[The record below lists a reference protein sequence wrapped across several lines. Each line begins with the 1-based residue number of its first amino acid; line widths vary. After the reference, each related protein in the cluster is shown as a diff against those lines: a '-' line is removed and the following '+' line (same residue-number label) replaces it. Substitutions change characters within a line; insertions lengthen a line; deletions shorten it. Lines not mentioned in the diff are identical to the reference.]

1 MGHRDHKRYDRAVA
15 ECSSRLLWLCRN
27 VGSALSSGTASWAVH
42 LFRGHPFFLLYCI
55 ELYIDIYI
63 ELWRPRGRNMDP
75 WGWVKGERDQFR
87 VDDWTSTIKLEP
99 TDVIMSSAN
108 KFLFCSRISSWDGI
122 RSGNSPNQGPSIK
135 YVTLEGEGGPRRCDS
150 LWQGRGSRACEVTLI
165 KIVIIYMKH
174 EI

>member
-1 MGHRDHKRYDRAVA
+1 
-15 ECSSRLLWLCRN
+15 
-27 VGSALSSGTASWAVH
+27 
-42 LFRGHPFFLLYCI
+42 
-55 ELYIDIYI
+55 
-63 ELWRPRGRNMDP
+63 MDP

-135 YVTLEGEGGPRRCDS
+135 YVTLEGEGVQEGVTVCDR
-150 LWQGRGSRACEVTLI
+150 GRGAKS
-165 KIVIIYMKH
+165 M
-174 EI
+174 